1 MSKHAAGA
9 KALTPPSVRTCGRNR
24 VWTGQEHPCLVK
36 DFSDGGVRL
45 QPNGFEIPM
54 TSRCCLHPT
63 SQPEAVVTRW
73 FGAWEGTWALNSLAP
88 RPSPMD
94 TMPAVTQRCLL
105 MRSNTCL
112 LPLWRTG
119 ANNAS

>member
-1 MSKHAAGA
+1 MQQERRRSPRHPFGRVAAIVFGQ
-9 KALTPPSVRTCGRNR
+9 
-24 VWTGQEHPCLVK
+24 GQEHPCLVK

-94 TMPAVTQRCLL
+94 TMPAVT
-105 MRSNTCL
+105 
-112 LPLWRTG
+112 
-119 ANNAS
+119 